1 MQTSVILF
9 FSGFLGVL
17 SLIIGVI
24 AGWYANDV
32 VYSLRNQD
40 NPTEMYT
47 PHPEMYDE
55 EGMWINE
62 ELYSVKFV
70 TEEDEEDDN
79 H

>member
-9 FSGFLGVL
+9 FSGMFGVL
-17 SLIIGVI
+17 SLIVGVI

-32 VYSLRNQD
+32 VFAMRNQET
-40 NPTEMYT
+40 NGYT

-55 EGMWINE
+55 EGVWINE

-70 TEEDEEDDN
+70 TEDEDDDDY